1 VAGRS
6 SSRGAE
12 FGEFTDAEDVGVI
25 GSRAMAVSAGSM
37 ERSMRKLASKSR
49 SYFDKAAL
57 MDFNAEDREEAG
69 EQDVKR
75 RKGC

>member
-1 VAGRS
+1 
-6 SSRGAE
+6 
-12 FGEFTDAEDVGVI
+12 VGVI

-49 SYFDKAAL
+49 SYFDKAAP

>member
-1 VAGRS
+1 
-6 SSRGAE
+6 
-12 FGEFTDAEDVGVI
+12 
-25 GSRAMAVSAGSM
+25 MAVSAGSM
-37 ERSMRKLASKSR
+37 ERSMRKLACKGR

-69 EQDVKR
+69 EQDIKR